1 MRACFGGETESTAQF
16 RFQVGLAG
24 EVQCLP
30 GMSEAA
36 TAAAFRA
43 QLDSVMRLLLKAAVG
58 EIAKLVEES
67 FADFQLRL
75 ARSAQENESLK
86 LRLRLAQ
93 KELRAARQ
101 CLSANSRSPGRG
113 QERHTQ
119 TTPSAAASGRQDCF
133 GMMGNS
139 SIQQWCN
146 STPQQRRPGVGQEE
160 LPGPDFAFIPDP
172 RAPCADNSSSAP
184 GSISLLQGTPT
195 PSETR
200 TQGRTQRPGT
210 TWPGPQAMEDSR
222 ADPHSGQQGACKVE
236 RDPFVLE
243 TGDTRCTGGED
254 AAPGPTGG
262 TGGEERGSGPEP
274 SLQVKEE
281 RCEQDWT
288 AADQQGA
295 LVICVKI
302 GETEVDSRSPFP
314 AGVSDGGGPPEGSRD
329 SMPLPAA
336 VQADGPEPAGQR
348 AAGCFRC
355 GRRVCA
361 GGEGRPCG
369 ARRGGGAPFPGP
381 PPPELG
387 PRAFRCPECGRV
399 FPQAGQ
405 LRLHQRS
412 HAGERAFPCPQCW
425 KSFRRSDNLRRH
437 LLIHTGEKPY
447 RCTRCARNF
456 RHLHSLK
463 KHKCVAP

>member
-119 TTPSAAASGRQDCF
+119 TTPSAAASGRQDCY
-133 GMMGNS
+133 GMTGNS
-139 SIQQWCN
+139 CIQQWCN

-172 RAPCADNSSSAP
+172 RAPCADNS
-184 GSISLLQGTPT
+184 
-195 PSETR
+195 ETR

-210 TWPGPQAMEDSR
+210 AWPGPQAMEDSR

-288 AADQQGA
+288 A
-295 LVICVKI
+295 
-302 GETEVDSRSPFP
+302 
-314 AGVSDGGGPPEGSRD
+314 
-329 SMPLPAA
+329 
-336 VQADGPEPAGQR
+336 
-348 AAGCFRC
+348 
-355 GRRVCA
+355 
-361 GGEGRPCG
+361 
-369 ARRGGGAPFPGP
+369 
-381 PPPELG
+381 LG